1 MIRTAIIIGVWLSVA
16 VTGCCPITSLHPL
29 GTPDEAIFDPRI
41 AGTWYGGSTANDGA
55 FVHFGKGPG
64 NRTQVL
70 VVEHKPDGLME
81 QVTFPVF
88 ISRVDDQFFMNID
101 LQQLKLKEVNGHSG
115 YVLVK
120 YHLPDADTL
129 VFCEMD
135 EKKLARAV
143 TESRVAGEIT
153 YEKPTAAA
161 ADEQMPP
168 EKIDCVRLTDTT
180 GNLRKFMASKDADQ
194 LFLPYMTLKRVK
206 P

>member
-1 MIRTAIIIGVWLSVA
+1 MIRSAIIIGVWLSVA
-16 VTGCCPITSLHPL
+16 LTGCCPTTSLHPL
-29 GTPDEAIFDPRI
+29 GTPDQAVFDPRI
-41 AGTWYGGSTANDGA
+41 AGTWHGGSTANDGA
-55 FVHFGKGPG
+55 FLHFGKGSG
-64 NRTQVL
+64 NLTQVL
-70 VVEHKPDGLME
+70 VVEHKPDGQME
-81 QVTFPVF
+81 QAAFPVF

-101 LQQLKLKEVNGHSG
+101 LQQLKLKEISGHSG

-129 VFCEMD
+129 VFSEMD

-153 YEKPTAAA
+153 YEKAASPTTG
-161 ADEQMPP
+161 EQMSP

-180 GNLRKFMASKDADQ
+180 GNLRKFMASKDAGQ
-194 LFLPYMTLKRVK
+194 LFVPYMTLKRIK